1 MQTKC
6 TTYQRMDDADYASYD
21 ETPQP
26 AQLTTA
32 INRDSWQQLLGTYAP
47 TCIAL
52 FHNAR
57 MKSINGIP

>member
-32 INRDSWQQLLGTYAP
+32 INRDS
-47 TCIAL
+47 
-52 FHNAR
+52 
-57 MKSINGIP
+57 